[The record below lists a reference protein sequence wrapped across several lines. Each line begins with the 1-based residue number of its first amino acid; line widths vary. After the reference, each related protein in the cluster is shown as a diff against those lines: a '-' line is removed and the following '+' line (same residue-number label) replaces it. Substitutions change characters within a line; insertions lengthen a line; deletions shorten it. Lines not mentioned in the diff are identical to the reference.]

1 MLQQNLSQLAFR
13 QFSRILISSF
23 IELRSNRPLQ
33 LFIES
38 GVQCVEKPAVAES
51 EVLEPIVGAGTLLG
65 MANGKVYIRV
75 DGVIYAFPINDAP
88 AVLGLEFLPG

>member
-1 MLQQNLSQLAFR
+1 MLQQNLSLLAFR
-13 QFSRILISSF
+13 QFYRILISSF

-51 EVLEPIVGAGTLLG
+51 EVLEPIVVQEPYWEWLTERFTSVW
-65 MANGKVYIRV
+65 MA
-75 DGVIYAFPINDAP
+75 
-88 AVLGLEFLPG
+88 